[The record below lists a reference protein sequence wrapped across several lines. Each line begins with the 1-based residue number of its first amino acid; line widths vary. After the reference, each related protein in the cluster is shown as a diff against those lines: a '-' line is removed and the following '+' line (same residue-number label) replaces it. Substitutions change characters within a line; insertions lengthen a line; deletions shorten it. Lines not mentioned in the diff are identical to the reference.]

1 MKQWLNSLAPRERLL
16 VLGAGLVVLGAVF
29 FLAIWEPL
37 YQGSAELEDEIQRDR
52 ELAAWV
58 AGLKDEA
65 QRLRQQ
71 ASRQSIQGRDDSL
84 LSVIDQT
91 SRASDLG
98 NSIQRI
104 QPEGDDQAAVT
115 ISNADF
121 NSLLQWLRE
130 LQQRYGVTVA
140 ALTVSRADQGNSIEA
155 RMTLQRPDA

>member
-29 FLAIWEPL
+29 FLAVWEPL
-37 YQGSAELEDEIQRDR
+37 YQGSADLETEIERDR
-52 ELAAWV
+52 ELAGWV

-91 SRASDLG
+91 SRERDLG

-115 ISNADF
+115 VNNADF
-121 NSLLQWLRE
+121 NTLLQWLRE
-130 LQQRYGVTVA
+130 LQQRYGVTVE
-140 ALTVSRADQGNSIEA
+140 ALTVSRSDDSDGIEA
-155 RMTLQRPDA
+155 RMTLQRSTE